1 MNNVDSL
8 KKILDR
14 QKGIVTDLDGEIQE
28 LEKGDLVRENT
39 QLKEELAAKKEAL
52 EKVSS
57 DRALLE
63 KENRNLKNALY
74 EQIYNE
80 KMAILRMSSEKLKV
94 YFHSNCERE
103 INRLTA
109 FELATKRR
117 IEEITA
123 ALRENR
129 VALEDEI
136 YEKIAALNEL
146 LNKKITLMREEL
158 TEKNHLLRLD
168 MEEHYQKLREE
179 PLTEEQMKGVIKKN
193 NLEALI
199 GLNFL
204 NKVGILLL
212 LIGLITASQYT
223 FFKLPDIYKGIFGLS
238 LGAILLIAG
247 EMLNKKRPDI
257 FSLGLT
263 SAGIAT
269 LFVTI
274 ALSYFQLKIIT
285 MYPALLLCVLTT
297 IGAFV
302 LALRYNA
309 QTIAAFAL
317 LGGYLPLLS
326 IAGEKVLVYSAMG
339 YFIILNFFALFIST
353 RRKWTGSSF
362 LGFFLNVA
370 GTIYIVQLLLGDRPY
385 NAPFTIHDIPAVCYV
400 VFAFVIYTLIPI
412 CSTYYKRASFKKFEI
427 CLLALNTAI
436 SAFILYAVFYAVNL
450 EDYTGLLAML
460 FAVLYLSLGR
470 FLQRQLTR
478 EKSAQALFYL
488 TGLTFVVLVIPFQFG
503 KVWLSLGWLIEGTAL
518 IVYGIAKEQAV
529 FRKAGAVIFALCLAA
544 FLFFDVLGDKLLFG
558 DDYLFVYKYLAVTLG
573 TLLILGAA
581 YLKRALATR
590 GITWFKYGTTL
601 NLWFFLMYL
610 IGEEL
615 AIKLEDA
622 LQYSFWDADYLINAL
637 MTVVSFLLAYLIPR
651 IRLLSD
657 GVMKGISVFI
667 YVLSFISLF
676 GLNELAPNQGFWQTD
691 VPSSLLITGTLVL
704 VIINVLAILAMRD
717 LVSRLVLE
725 RKLGLEWYPLILSA
739 YFLFTLTQILIS
751 QYDLEFTNGA
761 ISIIYVIT
769 ALSLIVFGFMKR
781 YAFLRRCAL
790 ALAIM
795 AVAKLFL
802 LDLSFLSEVARIVS
816 YFAFGLTLLA
826 ISFVY
831 QYFSK
836 KLEVKGEIMPDEKK
850 TENIQL

>member
-28 LEKGDLVRENT
+28 LEKSDLVRDNT
-39 QLKEELAAKKEAL
+39 QLKAELAANKEAL
-52 EKVSS
+52 EKVST
-57 DRALLE
+57 DKALLE
-63 KENRNLKNALY
+63 AENRNLKNALY

-80 KMAILRMSSEKLKV
+80 KMAILRMSSEKLQV
-94 YFHSNCERE
+94 YFQSNCEQE
-103 INRLTA
+103 INRLTT

-123 ALRENR
+123 TLRENR
-129 VALEDEI
+129 IALEDEI
-136 YEKIAALNEL
+136 YAQIAALNEL

-168 MEEHYQKLREE
+168 TEEHYQKLREE
-179 PLTEEQMKGVIKKN
+179 PLTEERMKGVIKKN
-193 NLEALI
+193 NIEALI

-212 LIGLITASQYT
+212 LIGIITASQYT

-238 LGAILLIAG
+238 FGAILLIAG

-257 FSLGLT
+257 FSLGIT

-269 LFVTI
+269 LFATI

-353 RRKWTGSSF
+353 RRKWTVSSF

-370 GTIYIVQLLLGDRPY
+370 GTIYIVRLLLGDRPY
-385 NAPFTIHDIPAVCYV
+385 DTPFNVHDLPALCYV

-412 CSTYYKRASFKKFEI
+412 CSTYYKRTGFKKWEI
-427 CLLALNTAI
+427 SLLALNTAI
-436 SAFILYAVFYAVNL
+436 SALLLYAVFYAVNL